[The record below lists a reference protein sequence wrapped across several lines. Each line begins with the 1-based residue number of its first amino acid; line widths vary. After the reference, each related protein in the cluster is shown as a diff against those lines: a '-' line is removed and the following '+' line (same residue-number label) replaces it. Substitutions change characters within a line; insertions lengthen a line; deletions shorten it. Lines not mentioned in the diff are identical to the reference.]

1 MRPKIRKR
9 LIALLIAIFALGIAV
24 VIDARFIEPRRIEVT
39 HHLVPSRLTRPLKI
53 VHLTDLHTYGA
64 GAVEFEML
72 RLVAAEH
79 ADLIVIT
86 GDLISSAD
94 AYEGCREV
102 LRGLHAPLGVWVV
115 HGNHEIWAPVKD
127 EAGYYTS
134 EGSTILVN
142 ESREVSQGV
151 WIAGFDD
158 AYAGS
163 PDLERT
169 LAGVPEGAFKI
180 ALFHSPVFFDEVA
193 GRCDIALAGHT
204 HGGQV
209 RLPLLSPFWLP
220 PSCGRYVDGW
230 YEQQGS
236 RMYVNRGIGIS
247 ILPVRFLCRPEIA
260 VFELEPQ

>member
-9 LIALLIAIFALGIAV
+9 LIVLVTAIFALGIAV
-24 VIDARFIEPRRIEVT
+24 VIDALFIEPRWIEVT

-64 GAVEFEML
+64 GAVELDML
-72 RLVAAEH
+72 RLVGAEH
-79 ADLIVIT
+79 PDLIVVT
-86 GDLISSAD
+86 GDLISSPD

-127 EAGYYTS
+127 EEGYYRS

-142 ESREVSQGV
+142 ESVEVADGI

-169 LAGVPEGAFKI
+169 LAGVPENAFKI

-209 RLPLLSPFWLP
+209 RLPLLTPFWLP

-236 RMYVNRGIGIS
+236 RMYVSRGIGIS

-260 VFELEPQ
+260 VFALEPQ